1 MAQPRDE
8 LGDLETRKL
17 AAFAGLGALRDLDLD
32 LVARAEIFGGDAKA
46 ARSDLLD
53 IAVGAVAIGIG
64 AIAFA
69 RFAAFARHRLGADAV
84 HRARQ
89 RLLRLGRPC
98 AERHPRGAATLAD
111 FGDRL
116 AAVEPAALRR
126 VCDTTEGRPS
136 GTEWVCTCKSRW

>member
-53 IAVGAVAIGIG
+53 IAVGVVAIGIG

-84 HRARQ
+84 HRDRQ
-89 RLLRLGRPC
+89 RLMRLGRQC
-98 AERHPRGAATLAD
+98 AERHPRGDETLEIGIASC
-111 FGDRL
+111 R
-116 AAVEPAALRR
+116 ER
-126 VCDTTEGRPS
+126 VCQSVYIPVVAGLLKNKTEDTTQSKNR
-136 GTEWVCTCKSRW
+136 